1 MAENELLTRQRELQ
15 LEASTVAV
23 ELNIDELLSSAGE
36 PVRVGSAALGLM
48 VWRDLD
54 ITVVCSKLDI
64 AAVTK
69 IASELMIRQGVRE
82 LRFLNDS
89 GDWNT
94 DPNYPDGFYIG
105 LKYKALNGMDWTL
118 DIWFVDEPDKQ
129 PDLMHIRTMPDRL
142 TPDLRESILTI
153 KDFWA
158 SRSEYGKEVK
168 SYDIYRAV
176 LDDNV
181 RTLMQF
187 QDWITQ
193 SQTKQRS
200 ESP

>member
-1 MAENELLTRQRELQ
+1 MTGNELVTRQLELQ
-15 LEASTVAV
+15 HEANTVAD

-64 AAVTK
+64 AAVTQ
-69 IASELMIRQGVRE
+69 IASELIVRQGVRE

-89 GDWNT
+89 GAWNT

-105 LKYKALNGMDWTL
+105 LKYKAGNGMDWTL

-129 PDLMHIRTMPDRL
+129 PDLKHIRTMPDRL
-142 TPDLRESILTI
+142 TPELRESILSI
-153 KDFWA
+153 KNFWA
-158 SRSEYGKEVK
+158 SRVEYGNEVK

-187 QDWITQ
+187 QEWFTQ